1 MAMKRFPITNVEG
14 DLVAQYRNPDEKFY
28 ASLELNQVAFPKT
41 GMVVSQTP
49 LGAVFTRQTPCENGM
64 WVVGDKAAGAINPP
78 TAATSAPIGIVYTT
92 EKEYDDY
99 HMGLQRFGHKVAGD
113 YPRVG
118 LLGVGDTV
126 TTNCLQYD
134 DTVFQAVT
142 TGANQM
148 TAEEALLTEL
158 KKDLTANPL
167 YVAIKPVGQNE
178 TVSAANAVPQIVKN
192 PPQAGIYGKIVKFYT
207 IPNGGLGVKYQ
218 IIRI

>member
-1 MAMKRFPITNVEG
+1 MATMNRFPITNVEG
-14 DLVAQYRNPDEKFY
+14 DLVAQHRDPDEKLY

-49 LGAVFTRQTPCENGM
+49 LGEAFTKAAPCENGM

-92 EKEYDDY
+92 EKEYDREHY
-99 HMGLQRFGHKVAGD
+99 GLQRFGRKIAGD

-134 DTVFQAVT
+134 TSNFANDAALDT
-142 TGANQM
+142 
-148 TAEEALLTEL
+148 ALKAIDST
-158 KKDLTANPL
+158 PL
-167 YVAIKPVGQNE
+167 YVAIHAVGQNE
-178 TVSAANAVPQIVKN
+178 TVSAANAIPEIVKAA
-192 PPQAGIYGKIVKFYT
+192 PQAGIYGKIVKYYT
-207 IPNGGLGVKYQ
+207 VPNGGKGVKYQ

>member
-1 MAMKRFPITNVEG
+1 MAMNRFPITNVEG
-14 DLVAQYRNPDEKFY
+14 DLVAQHRDPDEKLY

-49 LGAVFTRQTPCENGM
+49 LGTAFTKAAPCENGM

-92 EKEYDDY
+92 EKEYDREHY
-99 HMGLQRFGHKVAGD
+99 GLQRFGRKVAGD

-126 TTNCLQYD
+126 TTNCLQYN
-134 DTVFQAVT
+134 DTVFQAT
-142 TGANQM
+142 NDK
-148 TAEEALLTEL
+148 TAEQVLLDALKAINT
-158 KKDLTANPL
+158 TPL
-167 YVAIKPVGQNE
+167 YVAIHPVGQNE
-178 TVSAANAVPQIVKN
+178 TVSAANAVPEIVKN
-192 PPQAGIYGKIVKFYT
+192 IPQAGIYGKIVKFYT